1 MIKVDFDYNDEQKMF
16 KQGARDFFEKEVPK
30 SLVKKMAEDENG
42 NPPELWQKMAQLGWL
57 GLIYPEQYGGSGGNL
72 IDLIALE
79 EEMGRACLPG
89 AFFST
94 VLLGGLFILDAGSE
108 EQKKDLLPKI
118 ANGKVILT
126 LALNELNPNYE
137 ADAIEVAATADKDDY
152 IINGTKLFV
161 PDAHIADYVIC
172 IARTKKGT
180 KPEDGITAFLV
191 DKKSA
196 GISCTLLKTIAG
208 DKLCEV
214 VFNKVKVSRKNII
227 GKLDQAWGPMQQTLQ
242 QVTIAR
248 CAEMVGGAQKALEM
262 AADHAKKRVQFDR
275 PIGSFQAIQHI
286 IANAMM
292 DVDASRFLTYEAA
305 WKFSEGIP
313 CAREIAMAKGWT
325 SEAYQR
331 VTAAGEQVL
340 GGIGYTTDGDMQLYY
355 KRAKAAELTLGD
367 GRFQREMLAKELG
380 M

>member
-1 MIKVDFDYNDEQKMF
+1 MDFDFNDEQKMF

-30 SLVKKMAEDENG
+30 SLVKKMVEDDNG
-42 NPPELWQKMAQLGWL
+42 NPPELWKKMAQLGWL
-57 GLIYPEQYGGSGGNL
+57 GLIYPEQYGGSGGNI
-72 IDLIALE
+72 IDLVALE

-94 VLLGGLFILDAGSE
+94 VLLGGLFILNAGSE
-108 EQKKDLLPKI
+108 EQKRDLLTKV
-118 ANGKVILT
+118 GKGELILT
-126 LALNELNPNYE
+126 LALTETSASYAASGVE
-137 ADAIEVAATADKDDY
+137 TTAISDKDDY
-152 IINGTKLFV
+152 IISGTKLFI
-161 PDAHIADYVIC
+161 PDAHIADYIIC

-191 DKKSA
+191 DRKSA
-196 GISCTLLKTIAG
+196 GITCTLLKSIAG

-214 VFNKVKVSRKNII
+214 VFNNVKVSKKNII
-227 GKLDQAWGPMQQTLQ
+227 GKLDQAWVPVELTLQ
-242 QVTIAR
+242 QVTLAK
-248 CAEMVGGAQKALEM
+248 CAEMVGGAQRALEM

-275 PIGSFQAIQHI
+275 PIGTFQSIQHL
-286 IANAMM
+286 IANSMM

-305 WKFSEGIP
+305 WKFSEGLP
-313 CAREIAMAKGWT
+313 CAKEIAMAKGWT

-331 VTAAGEQVL
+331 TTATGEQVL

-367 GRFQREMLAKELG
+367 GKFQREALAKELG

>member
-1 MIKVDFDYNDEQKMF
+1 MDFDFNDEQKMLQ
-16 KQGARDFFEKEVPK
+16 KGARDFFDKECPK
-30 SLVKKMAEDENG
+30 SLVKKMAEDEKG

-57 GLIYPEQYGGSGGNL
+57 GLIYPEQYGGSGGNI
-72 IDLIALE
+72 IDLVALE

-94 VLLGGLFILDAGSE
+94 VLLGGLFVLNAGSE

-118 ANGKVILT
+118 ANGKVVLT

-137 ADAIEVAATADKDDY
+137 AAAIEAEAKSEKDDY
-152 IINGTKLFV
+152 IISGTKLFV
-161 PDAHIADYVIC
+161 PDAHIADYIIC
-172 IARTKKGT
+172 IARTKKST

-191 DKKSA
+191 DRKSA
-196 GISCTLLKTIAG
+196 GISITVLKTIAG

-214 VFNKVKVSRKNII
+214 AFDKVKVSKKNIV
-227 GKLDQAWGPMQQTLQ
+227 GKLDQAWSPLVKTLQ
-242 QVTIAR
+242 QVTVAR

-275 PIGSFQAIQHI
+275 PIGTFQAIQHI

-305 WKFSEGIP
+305 WKFGEGLP
-313 CAREIAMAKGWT
+313 CAKEIAMAKGWT

-367 GRFQREMLAKELG
+367 GRFQREALAKELG

>member
-1 MIKVDFDYNDEQKMF
+1 MF

-30 SLVKKMAEDENG
+30 SLVKKMADDENG
-42 NPPELWQKMAQLGWL
+42 NPPDLWKKMAQLGWL
-57 GLIYPEQYGGSGGNL
+57 GLIYPEQYGGSGGNI

-94 VLLGGLFILDAGSE
+94 VLLGGLFILNAGSE
-108 EQKKDLLPKI
+108 EQKKDLLTRI
-118 ANGKVILT
+118 GKGEVIIT
-126 LALNELNPNYE
+126 LAQTEPSASY
-137 ADAIEVAATADKDDY
+137 ATAAIETSAKSEKDDY
-152 IINGTKLFV
+152 IISGTKLFI
-161 PDAHIADYVIC
+161 PDAHIADYIIC
-172 IARTKKGT
+172 IARTKKGS

-191 DKKSA
+191 DRKSA
-196 GISCTLLKTIAG
+196 GITCTLLKSIAG

-214 VFNKVKVSRKNII
+214 VFNKVKVSKKNIV
-227 GKLDQAWGPMQQTLQ
+227 GKLDQAWGPLQQTLQ
-242 QVTIAR
+242 MVTLAK

-262 AADHAKKRVQFDR
+262 AADHAKQRVQFDR
-275 PIGSFQAIQHI
+275 PIGTFQAIQHI
-286 IANAMM
+286 VANSMM

-305 WKFSEGIP
+305 WKMSEGMP
-313 CAREIAMAKGWT
+313 CAKEIAMAKGWT

-367 GRFQREMLAKELG
+367 GKSQREALAKELG

>member
-1 MIKVDFDYNDEQKMF
+1 VDFDYNDEQKMF

-30 SLVKKMAEDENG
+30 SLVKKMADDENG
-42 NPPELWQKMAQLGWL
+42 NPPDLWKKMAQLGWL
-57 GLIYPEQYGGSGGNL
+57 GLIYPEQYGGSGGNI

-94 VLLGGLFILDAGSE
+94 VLLGGLFILNAGSE
-108 EQKKDLLPKI
+108 EQKKDLLTRISKGEI
-118 ANGKVILT
+118 IIT
-126 LALNELNPNYE
+126 LAQTELGASY
-137 ADAIEVAATADKDDY
+137 AAAAIETAAVSDKEDY
-152 IINGTKLFV
+152 VISGTKLFI
-161 PDAHIADYVIC
+161 PDAHIADYIIC
-172 IARTKKGT
+172 IARTKKGA

-191 DKKSA
+191 DRKSA
-196 GISCTLLKTIAG
+196 GVNCTLLKSIAG

-214 VFNKVKVSRKNII
+214 VFNKVRVPRKNII
-227 GKLDQAWGPMQQTLQ
+227 GKLDQAWSPLAQTLQ
-242 QVTIAR
+242 QTTVAK

-275 PIGSFQAIQHI
+275 PIGTFQAIQHL

-305 WKFSEGIP
+305 WKYSESLP
-313 CAREIAMAKGWT
+313 CAKEIAMAKGWT

-331 VTAAGEQVL
+331 VTATGEQVL

-367 GRFQREMLAKELG
+367 GKFQREALAKELG